1 MRTLVLTAGLRSVL
15 LARSTCAPSGPR
27 LNEHGMG
34 HILNQRLGHS
44 HQIMRCPR
52 RRTVLLK
59 AGLQRQVVRTAHH
72 DRNLLQHKRRT
83 VPWFDPKQ
91 PLSAYPAL
99 AFSEGADA
107 YRLET

>member
-1 MRTLVLTAGLRSVL
+1 
-15 LARSTCAPSGPR
+15 
-27 LNEHGMG
+27 MG
-34 HILNQRLGHS
+34 QILNQRLGHP
-44 HQIMRCPR
+44 HQIVRGPR

-99 AFSEGADA
+99 AFSECADA
-107 YRLET
+107 YCLVLQPRTLIHPNP